1 MRNKTMNFLTV
12 SIITIIIA
20 CIILFAALGIF
31 MNKKS
36 DETLSEMGTIYMSG
50 LNERISMHFETII
63 DMRFSSLQDV
73 IEEVPNEIKNDYEN
87 RKAEIGYIS
96 AAHDFKYLALYD

>member
-1 MRNKTMNFLTV
+1 MKNKTMNFLTL
-12 SIITIIIA
+12 SIITVIIA

-50 LNERISMHFETII
+50 LNERISMHFT
-63 DMRFSSLQDV
+63 
-73 IEEVPNEIKNDYEN
+73 
-87 RKAEIGYIS
+87 GC
-96 AAHDFKYLALYD
+96 AAAAGTGAQGD